1 MKQRLIAILLL
12 LGCIAVGAAGFLT
25 YKNQDR
31 TAPVITVSDKKM
43 SYTAGDSYDVLLEG
57 VTAKDDRDGDLT
69 DEVFVDKVVP
79 ASKKKAVVY
88 YGVMDKSNNV
98 GTARRTVSYHGDNN
112 MGSDASDITPD
123 TSAADE
129 KDGTD
134 TANATQAENTAD
146 TQAGTDQ
153 NQQNTDQP
161 DATTDN
167 LEAKGEKPAM
177 SLTATSETIARGS
190 NFTALSVVKDVADD
204 KDDKDTLYRQLHVD
218 GTYDTTKSGTY
229 ELTYYVQDSDGNTS
243 DPITFT
249 LTVQ

>member
-1 MKQRLIAILLL
+1 MKQRVIAIILL
-12 LGCIAVGAAGFLT
+12 LGCVGVGAAGFLT
-25 YKNQDR
+25 YKKQDR

-43 SYTAGDSYDVLLEG
+43 SYTAGDPYDELLEG
-57 VTAKDDRDGDLT
+57 VTAEDDRDGDLT

-79 ASKKKAVVY
+79 TSKKKAVVY

-98 GTARRTVSYHGDNN
+98 GTARKTVNYHGDDN
-112 MGSDASDITPD
+112 MGSDAQDITPD
-123 TSAADE
+123 TSATDEAD
-129 KDGTD
+129 TS
-134 TANATQAENTAD
+134 QAENTAD
-146 TQAGTDQ
+146 AQAATDQ
-153 NQQNTDQP
+153 NQQNADQP
-161 DATTDN
+161 EATTEDLKAN
-167 LEAKGEKPAM
+167 GTKPAM

-190 NFTALSVVKDVADD
+190 SFTALSVVKDVVDD

>member
-12 LGCIAVGAAGFLT
+12 LGCIAVGAVGFLT

-43 SYTAGDSYDVLLEG
+43 SYTAGDSYDGLLEG

-69 DEVFVDKVVP
+69 DEVFVDRVVP
-79 ASKKKAVVY
+79 TSKKKAVVY

-98 GTARRTVSYHGDNN
+98 GTARKTVSYHGDNN
-112 MGSDASDITPD
+112 MGSDASDITPEEAD
-123 TSAADE
+123 ADGTGAAD
-129 KDGTD
+129 T
-134 TANATQAENTAD
+134 TQPENTAD
-146 TQAGTDQ
+146 TQKEADQ
-153 NQQNTDQP
+153 NQQSTDQP

-177 SLTATSETIARGS
+177 ALTATSETIARGS
-190 NFTALSVVKDVADD
+190 NFTALSVVKDVVDD